1 MSLEELATYLFSDL
15 ELPELEKKNFKFT
28 TQEKMKRKGKRPY
41 GIRPRLSKKETIK
54 QKIRRKKA
62 AIKAGTYNPDSDERF
77 SFHQSDLRYNH
88 IAPVVKEN
96 TAAVI
101 FLLWMF

>member
-1 MSLEELATYLFSDL
+1 MYEIEMSLEELAEYLFNDL

-54 QKIRRKKA
+54 QKKR
-62 AIKAGTYNPDSDERF
+62 N
-77 SFHQSDLRYNH
+77 L
-88 IAPVVKEN
+88 V
-96 TAAVI
+96 
-101 FLLWMF
+101 LL